1 MDTRDIVNSDGLR
14 TFNRWH
20 LLGTLLLLLL
30 LLLLPWVAGIG
41 PNSWRA
47 CCEPAAAAAVTSPVA
62 APVTAPVVQPEPA
75 APPAAVSA
83 PAPAPA
89 STPAVTPDIP
99 PNARV
104 FFEVNKFDVPS
115 DIDTTLKLI
124 VAYLTGHPDAKAV
137 VSGFH
142 DPRGNQAQN
151 EQLALNRARAVRSAL
166 ERAGIARERV
176 VMAKPQET
184 AGTGSLDDARRVEVG
199 IQP

>member
-1 MDTRDIVNSDGLR
+1 MESREILNPDSLR

-20 LLGTLLLLLL
+20 LIGTIVLLLL
-30 LLLLPWVAGIG
+30 LLLLPWIAGIG

-47 CCEPAAAAAVTSPVA
+47 CCEPAAAAAVA
-62 APVTAPVVQPEPA
+62 APASAPAVQPEPA
-75 APPAAVSA
+75 AAPAAVSA
-83 PAPAPA
+83 PAPAP
-89 STPAVTPDIP
+89 TPAVTPDIP

-115 DIDTTLKLI
+115 DIDATLNLI
-124 VAYLTGHPDAKAV
+124 VAYLKSHPDAKAV

-166 ERAGIARERV
+166 ERASIARDRV

-184 AGTGSLDDARRVEVG
+184 TGTGSLDDARRVEVG